1 MVISDWSSDVYSSEL
16 REIIDSRGSRLRA
29 ELDDPYMLDRLGK
42 ILEDYDRVTIVC
54 APERRAEWARALKGV
69 NILGEIVM
77 PEIAELGP
85 ITTRNR
91 EGVTTLVVSWGPL
104 NRANRVKKRALDLAL
119 TIPALVVLL
128 PLMAMVGLALKL
140 DSDRKSVGWG
150 KSVSVGVDLGG
161 RR

>member
-1 MVISDWSSDVYSSEL
+1 
-16 REIIDSRGSRLRA
+16 
-29 ELDDPYMLDRLGK
+29 
-42 ILEDYDRVTIVC
+42 
-54 APERRAEWARALKGV
+54 
-69 NILGEIVM
+69 M

-128 PLMAMVGLALKL
+128 PLMAMVACAVKLA
-140 DSDRKSVGWG
+140 SPGDRKRVVKGR
-150 KSVSVGVDLGG
+150 SVSVRVVRGVSGTSTKKTK
-161 RR
+161 R